1 MNHPSQVA
9 VHTRGVRLWV
19 LATALS
25 TVLCGLLASF
35 TSSASEAETLFS
47 AQCAS
52 CHGSEAKGTLLAPAL
67 AGQQLD
73 YLARQLKHFKSGL
86 RGSHAKDVL
95 GAQMVAVSSGLDDAA
110 VVAVSTYLSQLPQAR
125 VNSALTGSKAVAA
138 ATNQRRGYTYYHST
152 CGGCHGGKA
161 EGNPL
166 LNAPRLAGLS
176 PDYLQ
181 RQILHFATGIRGTDK
196 QDRYGRQMAM
206 MSKSLDKETLADV
219 IAFIAAQP

>member
-25 TVLCGLLASF
+25 TLLCGLLASF

-47 AQCAS
+47 ARCAS

-67 AGQQLD
+67 AGQQID

-86 RGSHAKDVL
+86 RGNHAKDVL
-95 GAQMVAVSSGLDDAA
+95 GAQMVAVSSALDEAA
-110 VVAVSTYLSQLPQAR
+110 VVAVSTYLSQLPQTRA
-125 VNSALTGSKAVAA
+125 NSALTGSKAAA
-138 ATNQRRGYTYYHST
+138 ANQRRGYTYYHST

-176 PDYLQ
+176 VEYLQ